1 MSQNP
6 PRIQENAMTAIH
18 EQLIRDHVA
27 QILRDTHQA
36 NQAKRAHRARRRP
49 A

>member
-1 MSQNP
+1 
-6 PRIQENAMTAIH
+6 MTAMH

-27 QILRDTHQA
+27 QVLRDTHRA
-36 NQAKRAHRARRRP
+36 NQTKRAHRARRRP

>member
-1 MSQNP
+1 
-6 PRIQENAMTAIH
+6 MTAIH

-27 QILRDTHQA
+27 QLLRDTHRA
-36 NQAKRAHRARRRP
+36 NQAKRALRANRRP

>member
-1 MSQNP
+1 
-6 PRIQENAMTAIH
+6 MTAIH

-27 QILRDTHQA
+27 QVLRDTQRA
-36 NQAKRAHRARRRP
+36 NQIKRAHRARRRP